1 MFFVKDSGA
10 YVFKK
15 IETEVSPDE
24 NLGDKFGNKIGDGGC
39 YEELY
44 TSLCKKQF

>member
-1 MFFVKDSGA
+1 MFFVKDSEA

-24 NLGDKFGNKIGDGGC
+24 NLGDKFGNKIVDGAFN
-39 YEELY
+39 EELY
-44 TSLCKKQF
+44 TGICKE